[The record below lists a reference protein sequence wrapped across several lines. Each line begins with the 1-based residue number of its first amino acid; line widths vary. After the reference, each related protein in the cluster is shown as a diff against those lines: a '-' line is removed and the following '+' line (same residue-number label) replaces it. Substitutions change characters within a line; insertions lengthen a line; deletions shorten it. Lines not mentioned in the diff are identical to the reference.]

1 MKVGDLVKNRSA
13 LGQARGA
20 LGVVLSVDQHH
31 PGNLGSVVVLWSNG
45 TSRNKYPMFLLD
57 KVENESR

>member
-20 LGVVLSVDQHH
+20 LGIILSIER
-31 PGNLGSVVVLWSNG
+31 NLGDAMVWWLNG
-45 TSRNKYPMFLLD
+45 TPRRKYPLFLLD
-57 KVENESR
+57 KVTNESR